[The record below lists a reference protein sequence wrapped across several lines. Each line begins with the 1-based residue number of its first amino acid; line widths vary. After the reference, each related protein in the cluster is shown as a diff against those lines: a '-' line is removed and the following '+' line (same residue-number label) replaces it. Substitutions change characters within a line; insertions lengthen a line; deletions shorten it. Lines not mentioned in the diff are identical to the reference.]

1 MKYIA
6 LLRGINVG
14 GQNVIR
20 MAALKSCLEQQ
31 GFANVTTFIASGNVV
46 FETLDTNAPKLRHQV
61 ETALSRSFGYESR
74 IVLRSQA
81 QLTRVVA
88 DAPTAWK
95 TRKNLRCNVVF
106 LREPVT
112 AREALT
118 YIKVAPGID
127 FVEPG
132 RGVLY
137 CSTLLSGVKKSRFTR
152 VIGTPIY
159 RQMTI
164 RNYNTCRKILA
175 LMER

>member
-1 MKYIA
+1 MKYVA

-14 GQNVIR
+14 GQNIVK
-20 MAALKSCLEQQ
+20 MAALRSCLEQQ
-31 GFANVTTFIASGNVV
+31 GFTNLATFIQSGNVV
-46 FETLDTNAPKLRHQV
+46 FECNERHAPKLTRQI
-61 ETALSRSFGYESR
+61 ETALSRAFGYDSR

-81 QLTRVVA
+81 QLKRVLA
-88 DAPTAWK
+88 DVPKEWK
-95 TRKNLRCNVVF
+95 RRKDLRCNIVF

-112 AREALT
+112 ASEALRE
-118 YIKVAPGID
+118 IKLAPGID
-127 FVEPG
+127 SAKTG

-137 CSTLLSGVKKSRFTR
+137 LSTLLSGVKKSRFTR

-164 RNYNTCRKILA
+164 RNYNSCRKIFA